1 MKINY
6 ITCNAYSNLYDHIY
20 LFGTCNYRYLPQT
33 TQTPAL
39 PLAHCSDMIC
49 TIFIIH
55 FPLKKTLKYRRNVET
70 IKNINILQLNIFL
83 HNFQNLYYIC
93 LYLLHIS

>member
-1 MKINY
+1 ML
-6 ITCNAYSNLYDHIY
+6 ITIFTTTYTSS
-20 LFGTCNYRYLPQT
+20 GQLPQT
-33 TQTPAL
+33 TQISAL
-39 PLAHCSDMIC
+39 PLASM
-49 TIFIIH
+49 
-55 FPLKKTLKYRRNVET
+55 PLQWHDLHYFHNTFSIKKNLKYRRNVET